1 MSQSN
6 FDHLDI
12 KDDFEFNDGVG
23 DVLKEKES
31 YTFSWQKTAIVLGSI
46 TVTILILTFI
56 ILELA
61 KKALDLNK
69 AALETAVE
77 SNELIDKL
85 ALEETE
91 TSWDILP
98 DIIEEETEASEII
111 EPVTKPILEA
121 KKTEKKIKK
130 VVKTQPI
137 IKPKTNQTFR
147 VIAGSFSKYSNAK
160 SQFEILKS
168 KGVDSFIWEDKS
180 GNKTIFKLQVGA
192 FKTYTSAQKHVS
204 NLKKKNI
211 DSYILN

>member
-31 YTFSWQKTAIVLGSI
+31 YTFSWKKTAIVLGSI

-111 EPVTKPILEA
+111 EPVTKPIVEA

-180 GNKTIFKLQVGA
+180 GNKIIFKLQVGA